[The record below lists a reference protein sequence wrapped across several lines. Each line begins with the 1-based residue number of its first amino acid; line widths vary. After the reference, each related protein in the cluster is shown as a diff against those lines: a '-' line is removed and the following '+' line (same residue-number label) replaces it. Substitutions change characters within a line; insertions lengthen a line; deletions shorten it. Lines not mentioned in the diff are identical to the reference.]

1 MRKSI
6 SIIKINQQR
15 INMANNT
22 QIKILGN
29 TLWAKYIVLLLFL
42 LFSKLASANDDSLN
56 ATSHALD
63 FDTTQTLIN
72 NIKLNELDYLQN
84 GDKLTQAFKIS
95 KDQNWEKLHLEAAA
109 LYAELLFRQEKYAAL
124 NTHLSYYLKN
134 KELPN
139 QKSVYLLFLESQLK
153 SLARDANPAP
163 AQTLATKLEESLQQH
178 STKEKIIILRAL
190 AYYYT
195 DTDALKK
202 TLNVAL
208 EGLELALK
216 DNDSASQGYFFR
228 KIADA
233 YNYLNEKD
241 KAVYYAKKAVAAYE
255 QTQDGLF
262 TSKAYWSLGN
272 VLLEIKKPKDAL
284 IYLDKAL
291 LYFKKVNM
299 QKGLTF
305 AQYSIA
311 SIEYLQANY
320 DKALTLTKENIELAR
335 SAGVYDMQLASLI
348 LLADIYIKLDLLD
361 QANEANDEVFL
372 KLDKFSRSIYKAD
385 FLSKRYELKRRL
397 NHTDEAF
404 EAIEQKLLYTKKHYE
419 ATSENNIKTLQIQ
432 FEVKEKEEKIQ
443 QLEYA
448 KDISELQAKEEYHQ
462 KIIWR
467 LSAAIAFILVIASL
481 FLFYRQARQ
490 RQKYHDI
497 SLTDYLTNSPNRR
510 GIMRA
515 AEAKLGEGKMTIA
528 IVDLDYFKKVND
540 HFGHDVGDLVLIA
553 FAKAA
558 RETLC
563 DDHQFGRYGGEEWLF
578 ALNTADERIIR
589 NIFNRLAISF
599 AEHCSNIEDFP
610 TDTKITFSAGAS
622 VSSPLKSTLDILIKH
637 ADKLLYKAK
646 ENGRNQVVVD

>member
-1 MRKSI
+1 
-6 SIIKINQQR
+6 
-15 INMANNT
+15 MANNT
-22 QIKILGN
+22 QIKILSN
-29 TLWAKYIVLLLFL
+29 TLWAKYIVLILFL
-42 LFSKLASANDDSLN
+42 SKLASANGDSLS
-56 ATSHALD
+56 ATLHALD

-84 GDKLTQAFKIS
+84 EDKLTQAFKIS
-95 KDQNWEKLHLEAAA
+95 KEQNWENLHLEAAA

-153 SLARDANPAP
+153 SLAREPNPAP
-163 AQTLATKLEESLQQH
+163 AQTLATKLEESLQQY

-216 DNDSASQGYFFR
+216 DDDSASLGYFFR

-432 FEVKEKEEKIQ
+432 FEVKEKEERIQ

-515 AEAKLGEGKMTIA
+515 AEAKLDEGKMTIA
-528 IVDLDYFKKVND
+528 IVDLDYFKKIND
-540 HFGHDVGDLVLIA
+540 QFGHDVGDLVLIS

-558 RETLC
+558 KETLSG
-563 DDHQFGRYGGEEWLF
+563 DHQFGRYGGEEWLF
-578 ALNTADERIIR
+578 ALNSVDE
-589 NIFNRLAISF
+589 LAIQDIF
-599 AEHCSNIEDFP
+599 DQLATRFTEHCSNIKDLP
-610 TDTKITFSAGAS
+610 SDTKITFSVGAS
-622 VSSPLKSTLDILIKH
+622 VSSPLKSTLDVLIKH

>member
-6 SIIKINQQR
+6 SIIKISQQR
-15 INMANNT
+15 NNMTNNT

-29 TLWAKYIVLLLFL
+29 TLWAKYIVLILFL
-42 LFSKLASANDDSLN
+42 LLSKLASANGDSLS
-56 ATSHALD
+56 ATLHALD
-63 FDTTQTLIN
+63 FETTQTLIN

-84 GDKLTQAFKIS
+84 EDKLTQAFKIS
-95 KDQNWEKLHLEAAA
+95 KEQNWENLHLEAAA

-153 SLARDANPAP
+153 SLAREPNPAP

-216 DNDSASQGYFFR
+216 DDDSASQGYFFR

-397 NHTDEAF
+397 NYTDEAF

-589 NIFNRLAISF
+589 DIFNRLAISF

>member
-1 MRKSI
+1 MTSNI
-6 SIIKINQQR
+6 QIN
-15 INMANNT
+15 
-22 QIKILGN
+22 ILDN
-29 TLWAKYIVLLLFL
+29 TLWAKCIALVSFLLLCNF
-42 LFSKLASANDDSLN
+42 ASANDEPYPQN
-56 ATSHALD
+56 YQAA
-63 FDTTQTLIN
+63 QALIN
-72 NIKLNELDYLQN
+72 NIKLNEIDYLQN
-84 GDKLTQAFKIS
+84 EDKLAQAFKIS
-95 KDQNWEKLHLEAAA
+95 REQNWEKLHLEAAA
-109 LYAELLFRQEKYAAL
+109 LYAELLFRQEKYEEL

-139 QKSVYLLFLESQLK
+139 QKSVHLLFLESQLK
-153 SLARDANPAP
+153 SLARKPNPAP
-163 AQTLATKLEESLQQH
+163 ALILATKLEESLQQY

-216 DNDSASQGYFFR
+216 DDDSASQGYFFR

-241 KAVYYAKKAVAAYE
+241 KAVYYAKKAVEAYE
-255 QTQDGLF
+255 KTQDGLF
-262 TSKAYWSLGN
+262 TAKAYWSLSN

-284 IYLDKAL
+284 IYLNKAL
-291 LYFKKVNM
+291 FYFKKVSA

-320 DKALTLTKENIELAR
+320 DRALTLTKENIELAR
-335 SAGVYDMQLASLI
+335 SADIYDMQLASLI

-372 KLDKFSRSIYKAD
+372 KLDKFSRSIYKAE
-385 FLSKRYELKRRL
+385 FLSKRYELKRHL
-397 NHTDEAF
+397 NYTDEAF

-419 ATSENNIKTLQIQ
+419 ATSENNIKTLQVK
-432 FEVKEKEEKIQ
+432 FEVKEQEEKIQ

-448 KDISELQAKEEYHQ
+448 KDISELQAKEEYQQ

-515 AEAKLGEGKMTIA
+515 AEAKLDEGKMTIA

-540 HFGHDVGDLVLIA
+540 QFGHDVGDLVLIA
-553 FAKAA
+553 FAKAVK
-558 RETLC
+558 ETLNG
-563 DDHQFGRYGGEEWLF
+563 DHQFGRYGGEEWLF
-578 ALNTADERIIR
+578 ALNLVDE
-589 NIFNRLAISF
+589 LAIRDIF
-599 AEHCSNIEDFP
+599 DQLATRFTEHCSNIKDLP
-610 TDTKITFSAGAS
+610 SDTKITFSVGAS
-622 VSSPLKSTLDILIKH
+622 VSSPLKSTLDVLIKH

>member
-1 MRKSI
+1 
-6 SIIKINQQR
+6 
-15 INMANNT
+15 MANNT

>member
-1 MRKSI
+1 
-6 SIIKINQQR
+6 
-15 INMANNT
+15 MANNT

-42 LFSKLASANDDSLN
+42 LFSKLASANGDSLN

-163 AQTLATKLEESLQQH
+163 AHTLATKLEESLQQH
-178 STKEKIIILRAL
+178 SSKEKIIILRAL

-216 DNDSASQGYFFR
+216 DDDSASQGYFFR

-241 KAVYYAKKAVAAYE
+241 KALYYAKKAVAAYE

-262 TSKAYWSLGN
+262 TAKAYWSLGN
-272 VLLEIKKPKDAL
+272 ILLEIKKPKDAS

-291 LYFKKVNM
+291 LYFKKANM

-335 SAGVYDMQLASLI
+335 SAGVHDMQLASLI

-361 QANEANDEVFL
+361 KANEANDEVFL
-372 KLDKFSRSIYKAD
+372 NLDKFSRSIYKAD

-397 NHTDEAF
+397 NYTNEAF

-419 ATSENNIKTLQIQ
+419 ATSESNIKTLQVQ

-443 QLEYA
+443 QLEYE
-448 KDISELQAKEEYHQ
+448 KDISELQAKEEYQQ

-515 AEAKLGEGKMTIA
+515 AEAKLDEGKMTIA

-540 HFGHDVGDLVLIA
+540 QFGHDVGDLVLIS

-558 RETLC
+558 KETLSG
-563 DDHQFGRYGGEEWLF
+563 DHQFGRYGGEEWLF
-578 ALNTADERIIR
+578 ALNSVDE
-589 NIFNRLAISF
+589 LAIRDIF
-599 AEHCSNIEDFP
+599 DQLATRFTEHCSNIKDLP
-610 TDTKITFSAGAS
+610 SDTKITFSVGAS
-622 VSSPLKSTLDILIKH
+622 VSNPLKSTLDVLIKH

-646 ENGRNQVVVD
+646 ENGRNQVVVDYINTARSTCSVN

>member
-1 MRKSI
+1 
-6 SIIKINQQR
+6 
-15 INMANNT
+15 MANNT

-42 LFSKLASANDDSLN
+42 LFSKLASANGDSLN

-63 FDTTQTLIN
+63 FDTTQTLID
-72 NIKLNELDYLQN
+72 NIKRNELDYLQN

-139 QKSVYLLFLESQLK
+139 QKSVHLLFLESQLK

-163 AQTLATKLEESLQQH
+163 AHTLATKLEESLQQH
-178 STKEKIIILRAL
+178 SSKEKIIILRAL

-216 DNDSASQGYFFR
+216 DDDSASQGYFFR

-241 KAVYYAKKAVAAYE
+241 KAVYYAKKAVEAYE

-262 TSKAYWSLGN
+262 TAKAYWSLGN
-272 VLLEIKKPKDAL
+272 ILLEINKPKDAL

-291 LYFKKVNM
+291 LYFKKANM

-335 SAGVYDMQLASLI
+335 SAGVHDMQLASLI

-372 KLDKFSRSIYKAD
+372 NLDKFSRSIYKAD

-397 NHTDEAF
+397 NYTNEAF

-419 ATSENNIKTLQIQ
+419 ATSESNIKTLQVQ

-448 KDISELQAKEEYHQ
+448 KDISELQAKEEYQQ

-515 AEAKLGEGKMTIA
+515 AEAKLDEGKMTIA

-540 HFGHDVGDLVLIA
+540 QFGHDVGDLVLIS

-558 RETLC
+558 KETLSG
-563 DDHQFGRYGGEEWLF
+563 DHQFGRYGGEEWLF
-578 ALNTADERIIR
+578 ALNSVDE
-589 NIFNRLAISF
+589 LAIRDIF
-599 AEHCSNIEDFP
+599 DQLATRFTEHCSNIKDLP
-610 TDTKITFSAGAS
+610 SDTKITFSVGAS
-622 VSSPLKSTLDILIKH
+622 VSSPLKSTLDVLIKH

>member
-1 MRKSI
+1 
-6 SIIKINQQR
+6 
-15 INMANNT
+15 MANNT

-42 LFSKLASANDDSLN
+42 LFSKLASANGDSLN

-163 AQTLATKLEESLQQH
+163 AHTLATKLEESLQQH
-178 STKEKIIILRAL
+178 SSKEKIIILRAV

-216 DNDSASQGYFFR
+216 DDDSASQGYFFR

-348 LLADIYIKLDLLD
+348 LLADIYIKLDLID

-397 NHTDEAF
+397 NYTDEAF

-419 ATSENNIKTLQIQ
+419 ATSESNIKTLQVQ

-448 KDISELQAKEEYHQ
+448 KDISELQAKEEYQQ

-515 AEAKLGEGKMTIA
+515 AEAKLDEGKMTIA

-540 HFGHDVGDLVLIA
+540 QFGHDVGDLVLIS

-558 RETLC
+558 KETLSG
-563 DDHQFGRYGGEEWLF
+563 DHQFGRYGGEEWLF
-578 ALNTADERIIR
+578 ALNSVDE
-589 NIFNRLAISF
+589 LAIRDIF
-599 AEHCSNIEDFP
+599 DQLATRFTEHCSNIKDLP
-610 TDTKITFSAGAS
+610 SDTKITFSVGAS
-622 VSSPLKSTLDILIKH
+622 VSNPLKSTLDVLIKH

>member
-1 MRKSI
+1 MTSNI
-6 SIIKINQQR
+6 QIN
-15 INMANNT
+15 
-22 QIKILGN
+22 ILDN
-29 TLWAKYIVLLLFL
+29 TLWAKCIALVSFL
-42 LFSKLASANDDSLN
+42 LWCNFASANDEPYPQN
-56 ATSHALD
+56 YQAA
-63 FDTTQTLIN
+63 QALIN
-72 NIKLNELDYLQN
+72 NIKLNEIDYLQN
-84 GDKLTQAFKIS
+84 EDKLTQAFKIS
-95 KDQNWEKLHLEAAA
+95 KEQNWDKLHLEAAA
-109 LYAELLFRQEKYAAL
+109 LYAELLFRQEKYEAL

-134 KELPN
+134 KELPT
-139 QKSVYLLFLESQLK
+139 QKSVHLLFLESQLK
-153 SLARDANPAP
+153 SLARKPNPAP
-163 AQTLATKLEESLQQH
+163 ALILATKLEESLQQY

-216 DNDSASQGYFFR
+216 DDDSASQGYFFR

-335 SAGVYDMQLASLI
+335 SAGVHDMQLASLI
-348 LLADIYIKLDLLD
+348 LLADIYIKLDLLE

-372 KLDKFSRSIYKAD
+372 NLDKFSRSIYKAD
-385 FLSKRYELKRRL
+385 FLGKRYELKRRL
-397 NHTDEAF
+397 NYTNEAF

-419 ATSENNIKTLQIQ
+419 ATSESNIKTLQVQ

-448 KDISELQAKEEYHQ
+448 KDISELQAKEEYQQ

-515 AEAKLGEGKMTIA
+515 AEAKLDEGKMTIA

-540 HFGHDVGDLVLIA
+540 QFGHDVGDLVLIS

-558 RETLC
+558 KETLSG
-563 DDHQFGRYGGEEWLF
+563 DHQFGRYGGEEWLF
-578 ALNTADERIIR
+578 ALNSVDE
-589 NIFNRLAISF
+589 LAIRDIF
-599 AEHCSNIEDFP
+599 DQLATRFTEHCSNIKDLP
-610 TDTKITFSAGAS
+610 SDTKITFSVGAS
-622 VSSPLKSTLDILIKH
+622 VSNPLKSTLDVLIKH

>member
-1 MRKSI
+1 MTSNI
-6 SIIKINQQR
+6 QIN
-15 INMANNT
+15 
-22 QIKILGN
+22 ILDN
-29 TLWAKYIVLLLFL
+29 TLWAKCIALVSFL
-42 LFSKLASANDDSLN
+42 LWCNFASANDEPYPQN
-56 ATSHALD
+56 YQAA
-63 FDTTQTLIN
+63 QALIN
-72 NIKLNELDYLQN
+72 NIKLNEIDYLQN
-84 GDKLTQAFKIS
+84 EDKLTQAFKIS
-95 KDQNWEKLHLEAAA
+95 KEQNWDKLHLEAAA
-109 LYAELLFRQEKYAAL
+109 LYAELLFRQEKYEAL

-139 QKSVYLLFLESQLK
+139 QKSVHLLFLESQLK
-153 SLARDANPAP
+153 SLARKPNPAP
-163 AQTLATKLEESLQQH
+163 ALILATKLEESLQQY

-216 DNDSASQGYFFR
+216 DDDSASQGYFFR

-262 TSKAYWSLGN
+262 TAKAYWSLGN
-272 VLLEIKKPKDAL
+272 ILLEIEKPKDAL

-291 LYFKKVNM
+291 LYFKKANM

-335 SAGVYDMQLASLI
+335 SAGVHDMQLASLI
-348 LLADIYIKLDLLD
+348 LLAEIYIKLNLLD

-372 KLDKFSRSIYKAD
+372 KLDKFSRSIYKAE
-385 FLSKRYELKRRL
+385 FLSKRYELKRHL
-397 NHTDEAF
+397 NYTDEAF

-419 ATSENNIKTLQIQ
+419 ATSENNIKTLQVK
-432 FEVKEKEEKIQ
+432 FEVKEQEEKIQ

-448 KDISELQAKEEYHQ
+448 KDISELQAKEEYQQ

-467 LSAAIAFILVIASL
+467 LSAAIAFILVIVSF
-481 FLFYRQARQ
+481 FLFYKQARQ

-515 AEAKLGEGKMTIA
+515 AEANLDEGKMTIA

-540 HFGHDVGDLVLIA
+540 QFGHDVGDLVLIA
-553 FAKAA
+553 FAKAVK
-558 RETLC
+558 ETLNG
-563 DDHQFGRYGGEEWLF
+563 DHQFGRYGGEEWLF
-578 ALNTADERIIR
+578 ALNLVDELAIR
-589 NIFNRLAISF
+589 NIFDQLATRF
-599 AEHCSNIEDFP
+599 TEHCGNIKDLP
-610 TDTKITFSAGAS
+610 SDTKITFSVGAS
-622 VSSPLKSTLDILIKH
+622 VSSPLKSRLDVLIKH

>member
-1 MRKSI
+1 
-6 SIIKINQQR
+6 
-15 INMANNT
+15 MANNT

-42 LFSKLASANDDSLN
+42 LFSKLASANGDSLN

-72 NIKLNELDYLQN
+72 SIKLNELDYLQN
-84 GDKLTQAFKIS
+84 EDKLTQAFKIS

-163 AQTLATKLEESLQQH
+163 AHTLATKLEESLQQH
-178 STKEKIIILRAL
+178 LSKEKIIILRAL

-216 DNDSASQGYFFR
+216 DDDSASQGYFFR

-241 KAVYYAKKAVAAYE
+241 KAIYYAKKAVAAYE

-262 TSKAYWSLGN
+262 TAKAHWSLGN
-272 VLLEIKKPKDAL
+272 ILLEIKKPKDAL

-291 LYFKKVNM
+291 LYFKKANM

-335 SAGVYDMQLASLI
+335 SAGVHDMQLASLI
-348 LLADIYIKLDLLD
+348 LLADIYIKLDLLER
-361 QANEANDEVFL
+361 ANEANDEVFL
-372 KLDKFSRSIYKAD
+372 NLDKFSRSIYKAD

-397 NHTDEAF
+397 NYTNEAF

-419 ATSENNIKTLQIQ
+419 ATSESNIKTLQVQ

-448 KDISELQAKEEYHQ
+448 KDISELQAKEEYQQ

-515 AEAKLGEGKMTIA
+515 AEAKLDEGKMTIA

-540 HFGHDVGDLVLIA
+540 QFGHDVGDLVLIS

-558 RETLC
+558 KETLSG
-563 DDHQFGRYGGEEWLF
+563 DHQFGRYGGEEWLF
-578 ALNTADERIIR
+578 ALNSVEE
-589 NIFNRLAISF
+589 LAIRDIF
-599 AEHCSNIEDFP
+599 DQLATRFTEHCSNIKDLP
-610 TDTKITFSAGAS
+610 SDTKITFSAGAS
-622 VSSPLKSTLDILIKH
+622 VSGPLKSTLDVLIKH

>member
-1 MRKSI
+1 
-6 SIIKINQQR
+6 
-15 INMANNT
+15 MANNT

-42 LFSKLASANDDSLN
+42 LFSKLASANGDSLN

-109 LYAELLFRQEKYAAL
+109 LYAELLFRQEKYEAL

-163 AQTLATKLEESLQQH
+163 AHTLATKLEESLQQH
-178 STKEKIIILRAL
+178 SSKEKIIILRAL

-216 DNDSASQGYFFR
+216 DDDSASQGYFFR

-348 LLADIYIKLDLLD
+348 LLADIYIKLDLID

-397 NHTDEAF
+397 NYTDEAF

-419 ATSENNIKTLQIQ
+419 ATSESNIKTLQVQ

-448 KDISELQAKEEYHQ
+448 KDISELQAKEEYQQ

-515 AEAKLGEGKMTIA
+515 AEAKLDEGKMTIA

-540 HFGHDVGDLVLIA
+540 QFGHDVGDLVLIA
-553 FAKAA
+553 FVKAA
-558 RETLC
+558 KETLSG
-563 DDHQFGRYGGEEWLF
+563 DHQFGRYGGEEWLF
-578 ALNTADERIIR
+578 ALNSVDE
-589 NIFNRLAISF
+589 LAIRDIF
-599 AEHCSNIEDFP
+599 DQLATRFTEHCSNIKDLP
-610 TDTKITFSAGAS
+610 SDTKITFSVGAS
-622 VSSPLKSTLDILIKH
+622 VSNPLKSTLDVLIKH

>member
-1 MRKSI
+1 
-6 SIIKINQQR
+6 
-15 INMANNT
+15 MANNT

-42 LFSKLASANDDSLN
+42 LFSKLASANGDSLN

-84 GDKLTQAFKIS
+84 EDKLTQAFKIS

-163 AQTLATKLEESLQQH
+163 AHTLATKLEESLQQH
-178 STKEKIIILRAL
+178 SSKEKIIILRAL

-216 DNDSASQGYFFR
+216 DDDSASQGYFFR

-272 VLLEIKKPKDAL
+272 VLLEIKKPKNAL

-372 KLDKFSRSIYKAD
+372 NLDKFSRSIYKAD

-419 ATSENNIKTLQIQ
+419 ATSESNIKTLQVQ

-448 KDISELQAKEEYHQ
+448 KDISELQAKEEYQQ

-515 AEAKLGEGKMTIA
+515 AEAKLSEGKMTIA

-540 HFGHDVGDLVLIA
+540 QFGHDVGDLVLIS
-553 FAKAA
+553 FVKAA
-558 RETLC
+558 KETLSG
-563 DDHQFGRYGGEEWLF
+563 DHQFGRYGGEEWLF
-578 ALNTADERIIR
+578 ALNSVDE
-589 NIFNRLAISF
+589 LAIRDIF
-599 AEHCSNIEDFP
+599 DQLATRFTEHCSNIKDLP
-610 TDTKITFSAGAS
+610 SDTKITFSVGAS
-622 VSSPLKSTLDILIKH
+622 ASSPLKNTLDVLIKH

>member
-1 MRKSI
+1 
-6 SIIKINQQR
+6 
-15 INMANNT
+15 MANNT

-42 LFSKLASANDDSLN
+42 LFSKLASANGDSLN

-109 LYAELLFRQEKYAAL
+109 LYAELLFRQEKYTAL

-163 AQTLATKLEESLQQH
+163 AHTLATKLEESLQQH

-216 DNDSASQGYFFR
+216 DDDSASQGYFFR

-335 SAGVYDMQLASLI
+335 SAGVHDMQLASLI

-372 KLDKFSRSIYKAD
+372 NLDKFSRSIYKAD

-397 NHTDEAF
+397 NYTDEAF

-419 ATSENNIKTLQIQ
+419 ATSESNIKTLQVQ

-448 KDISELQAKEEYHQ
+448 KDISELQAKEEYQQ

-515 AEAKLGEGKMTIA
+515 AEAKLDEGKMTIA

-540 HFGHDVGDLVLIA
+540 QFGHDVGDLVLIS
-553 FAKAA
+553 FVKAA
-558 RETLC
+558 KETLSG
-563 DDHQFGRYGGEEWLF
+563 DHQFGRYGGEEWLF
-578 ALNTADERIIR
+578 ALNSVDE
-589 NIFNRLAISF
+589 LAIRDIF
-599 AEHCSNIEDFP
+599 DQLATRFTEHCSNIKDLP
-610 TDTKITFSAGAS
+610 SDTKITFSVGAS
-622 VSSPLKSTLDILIKH
+622 VSSPLKSTLDVLIKH

>member
-1 MRKSI
+1 
-6 SIIKINQQR
+6 
-15 INMANNT
+15 MANNT

-29 TLWAKYIVLLLFL
+29 ALWAKYIVLLLFL
-42 LFSKLASANDDSLN
+42 LFSKLASANGDSLN

-163 AQTLATKLEESLQQH
+163 AHTLATKLEESLQQH
-178 STKEKIIILRAL
+178 SSKEKIIILRAL

-216 DNDSASQGYFFR
+216 DDDSASQGYFFR

-241 KAVYYAKKAVAAYE
+241 KAVYYAKKAVEAYE

-262 TSKAYWSLGN
+262 TAKAYWSLGN
-272 VLLEIKKPKDAL
+272 ILLEIKKPKDAL

-291 LYFKKVNM
+291 LYFKKANM

-335 SAGVYDMQLASLI
+335 SAGVHDMQLASLI

-397 NHTDEAF
+397 NYTNEAF
-404 EAIEQKLLYTKKHYE
+404 EAIEQKLFYTKKHYE
-419 ATSENNIKTLQIQ
+419 ATSESNIKTLQVQ

-448 KDISELQAKEEYHQ
+448 KDISELQAKEEYQQ

-515 AEAKLGEGKMTIA
+515 AEAKLDEGKMTIA

-540 HFGHDVGDLVLIA
+540 QFGHDVGDLVLIS

-558 RETLC
+558 KETLSG
-563 DDHQFGRYGGEEWLF
+563 DHQFGRYGGEEWLF
-578 ALNTADERIIR
+578 ALNSVDE
-589 NIFNRLAISF
+589 LAIRDIF
-599 AEHCSNIEDFP
+599 DQLATRFTEHCSNIKDLP
-610 TDTKITFSAGAS
+610 SDTKITFSVGAS
-622 VSSPLKSTLDILIKH
+622 VSSPLKSTLDVLIKH

>member
-1 MRKSI
+1 
-6 SIIKINQQR
+6 
-15 INMANNT
+15 MANNT

-29 TLWAKYIVLLLFL
+29 TLWAKYIVLILFL
-42 LFSKLASANDDSLN
+42 LLSKLASANGDSLS
-56 ATSHALD
+56 ATLHALD
-63 FDTTQTLIN
+63 FETTQTLIN

-84 GDKLTQAFKIS
+84 EDKLTQAFKIS
-95 KDQNWEKLHLEAAA
+95 KEQNWENLHLEAAA
-109 LYAELLFRQEKYAAL
+109 LYAELLFRQEKYEAL

-153 SLARDANPAP
+153 SLAREPNPAP

-216 DNDSASQGYFFR
+216 DDDSASQGYFFR

-448 KDISELQAKEEYHQ
+448 KDISELQAKEEYQQ

-515 AEAKLGEGKMTIA
+515 AEAKT
-528 IVDLDYFKKVND
+528 
-540 HFGHDVGDLVLIA
+540 
-553 FAKAA
+553 
-558 RETLC
+558 
-563 DDHQFGRYGGEEWLF
+563 W
-578 ALNTADERIIR
+578 
-589 NIFNRLAISF
+589 
-599 AEHCSNIEDFP
+599 
-610 TDTKITFSAGAS
+610 
-622 VSSPLKSTLDILIKH
+622 
-637 ADKLLYKAK
+637 
-646 ENGRNQVVVD
+646 

>member
-1 MRKSI
+1 
-6 SIIKINQQR
+6 
-15 INMANNT
+15 MANNT

-42 LFSKLASANDDSLN
+42 LFSKLASANGDSLN

-109 LYAELLFRQEKYAAL
+109 LYAELLFRQEKYTAL

-397 NHTDEAF
+397 NYTDEAF

-419 ATSENNIKTLQIQ
+419 ATSESNIKTLQVQ

-448 KDISELQAKEEYHQ
+448 KDISELQAKEEYQQ

-622 VSSPLKSTLDILIKH
+622 VSSPLKSTLDVLIKH

>member
-1 MRKSI
+1 
-6 SIIKINQQR
+6 
-15 INMANNT
+15 MANNT

-42 LFSKLASANDDSLN
+42 LFSKLASANGDSLN

-109 LYAELLFRQEKYAAL
+109 LYAELLFRQEKYTAL

-163 AQTLATKLEESLQQH
+163 AHTLATKLEESLQQH
-178 STKEKIIILRAL
+178 SSKEKIIILRAL

-216 DNDSASQGYFFR
+216 DDDSASQGYFFR

-348 LLADIYIKLDLLD
+348 LLADIYIKLDLID

-397 NHTDEAF
+397 NYTDEAF

-419 ATSENNIKTLQIQ
+419 ATSESNIKTLQVQ

-448 KDISELQAKEEYHQ
+448 KDISELQAKEEYQQ

-515 AEAKLGEGKMTIA
+515 AEAKLDEGKMTIA
-528 IVDLDYFKKVND
+528 IIDLDYFKKVND
-540 HFGHDVGDLVLIA
+540 QFGHDVGDLVLIS

-558 RETLC
+558 KETLSG
-563 DDHQFGRYGGEEWLF
+563 DHQFGRYGGEEWLF
-578 ALNTADERIIR
+578 ALNSVDE
-589 NIFNRLAISF
+589 LAIRDIF
-599 AEHCSNIEDFP
+599 DQLATRFTEHCSNIKDLP
-610 TDTKITFSAGAS
+610 TDTKITFSVGAS
-622 VSSPLKSTLDILIKH
+622 VSSPLKNTLDVLIKH

>member
-1 MRKSI
+1 MTSNI
-6 SIIKINQQR
+6 QIN
-15 INMANNT
+15 
-22 QIKILGN
+22 ILDN
-29 TLWAKYIVLLLFL
+29 TLWAKCIALVSFLLLCNF
-42 LFSKLASANDDSLN
+42 ASANDEPYPQN
-56 ATSHALD
+56 YQAA
-63 FDTTQTLIN
+63 QALIN
-72 NIKLNELDYLQN
+72 NIKLNEIDYLQN
-84 GDKLTQAFKIS
+84 EDKLAQAFKIS
-95 KDQNWEKLHLEAAA
+95 KEQNWEKLHLEAAA
-109 LYAELLFRQEKYAAL
+109 LYAELLFRQEKYEAL

-139 QKSVYLLFLESQLK
+139 QKSVHLLFLESQLK
-153 SLARDANPAP
+153 SLARKPNPAP
-163 AQTLATKLEESLQQH
+163 ALILATKLEESLQQY

-216 DNDSASQGYFFR
+216 DDDSASQGYFFR

-241 KAVYYAKKAVAAYE
+241 KAVYYAKKAVEAYE
-255 QTQDGLF
+255 KTQDGLF
-262 TSKAYWSLGN
+262 TAKAYWSLSN
-272 VLLEIKKPKDAL
+272 VLLEIEKPKDAL
-284 IYLDKAL
+284 IYLNKAL
-291 LYFKKVNM
+291 FYFKKVNA

-320 DKALTLTKENIELAR
+320 DRALTLTKENIELAR
-335 SAGVYDMQLASLI
+335 SAGIYDMQLASLI

-372 KLDKFSRSIYKAD
+372 KLDKFSRSIYKAE
-385 FLSKRYELKRRL
+385 FLSKRYELKRHL
-397 NHTDEAF
+397 NYTDEAF

-419 ATSENNIKTLQIQ
+419 ATSENNIKTLQVK
-432 FEVKEKEEKIQ
+432 FEVKEQEEKIQ

-448 KDISELQAKEEYHQ
+448 KDISELQAKEEYQ
-462 KIIWR
+462 KKIIWR
-467 LSAAIAFILVIASL
+467 LSAAIAFILVIVSF
-481 FLFYRQARQ
+481 FLFYKQSRQ

-515 AEAKLGEGKMTIA
+515 AEAKLDEGKMTIA

-540 HFGHDVGDLVLIA
+540 QFGHDAGDLVLIA
-553 FAKAA
+553 FAKAVK
-558 RETLC
+558 ETLSG
-563 DDHQFGRYGGEEWLF
+563 DHQFGRYGGEEWLF
-578 ALNTADERIIR
+578 ALNSVDELAIR
-589 NIFNRLAISF
+589 NIFDQLATRF
-599 AEHCSNIEDFP
+599 TEHCSNIKDLP
-610 TDTKITFSAGAS
+610 SDTKITFSVGAS
-622 VSSPLKSTLDILIKH
+622 VSSPLKSTLDVLIKH

>member
-1 MRKSI
+1 M
-6 SIIKINQQR
+6 
-15 INMANNT
+15 
-22 QIKILGN
+22 
-29 TLWAKYIVLLLFL
+29 
-42 LFSKLASANDDSLN
+42 
-56 ATSHALD
+56 
-63 FDTTQTLIN
+63 
-72 NIKLNELDYLQN
+72 
-84 GDKLTQAFKIS
+84 
-95 KDQNWEKLHLEAAA
+95 
-109 LYAELLFRQEKYAAL
+109 
-124 NTHLSYYLKN
+124 SYYLKN

-139 QKSVYLLFLESQLK
+139 QKSVHLLFLESQLK
-153 SLARDANPAP
+153 SLARKPNPAP
-163 AQTLATKLEESLQQH
+163 ALILATKLEESLQQY

-216 DNDSASQGYFFR
+216 DDDSASQGYFFR

-262 TSKAYWSLGN
+262 TAKAYWSLGN
-272 VLLEIKKPKDAL
+272 ILLEIEKPKDAL

-291 LYFKKVNM
+291 LYFKKANM

-320 DKALTLTKENIELAR
+320 DKALTLTKENIELAL
-335 SAGVYDMQLASLI
+335 SAGVHDMQLASLI

-397 NHTDEAF
+397 NYTDEAF

-419 ATSENNIKTLQIQ
+419 ATSESNIKTLQVQ

-443 QLEYA
+443 QLEYE
-448 KDISELQAKEEYHQ
+448 KDISELQAKEEYQQ

-467 LSAAIAFILVIASL
+467 LSAAIAFILVIVSF
-481 FLFYRQARQ
+481 FLFYKQARQ

-515 AEAKLGEGKMTIA
+515 AEAKLDEGKMTIA

-540 HFGHDVGDLVLIA
+540 QFGHDVGDLVLIA
-553 FAKAA
+553 FAKAVK
-558 RETLC
+558 ETLNG
-563 DDHQFGRYGGEEWLF
+563 DHQFGRYGGEEWLF
-578 ALNTADERIIR
+578 ALNLVDE
-589 NIFNRLAISF
+589 LAIRDIF
-599 AEHCSNIEDFP
+599 DQLATRFTEHCSNIKDLP
-610 TDTKITFSAGAS
+610 SDTKITFSVGAS
-622 VSSPLKSTLDILIKH
+622 VSSPLKSTLDVLIKH

-646 ENGRNQVVVD
+646 ENGRKQVVVD

>member
-1 MRKSI
+1 MTSNI
-6 SIIKINQQR
+6 QIN
-15 INMANNT
+15 
-22 QIKILGN
+22 ILDN
-29 TLWAKYIVLLLFL
+29 TLWAKCIALVSFL
-42 LFSKLASANDDSLN
+42 LWCNFASANDEPYPQN
-56 ATSHALD
+56 YQAA
-63 FDTTQTLIN
+63 QALIN
-72 NIKLNELDYLQN
+72 NIKLNEIDYLQN
-84 GDKLTQAFKIS
+84 EDKLTQAFKIS
-95 KDQNWEKLHLEAAA
+95 KEQNWDKLHLEAAA
-109 LYAELLFRQEKYAAL
+109 LYAELLFRQEKYEAL

-139 QKSVYLLFLESQLK
+139 QKSVHLLFLESQLK
-153 SLARDANPAP
+153 SLARKPNPAP
-163 AQTLATKLEESLQQH
+163 ALILATKLEESLQQYP
-178 STKEKIIILRAL
+178 TKEKIIILRAL

-216 DNDSASQGYFFR
+216 DDDSASQGYFFR

-262 TSKAYWSLGN
+262 TAKAYWSLGN
-272 VLLEIKKPKDAL
+272 ILLEIEKPKDAL

-291 LYFKKVNM
+291 LYFKKANM

-320 DKALTLTKENIELAR
+320 DKALTLTKENIELAL
-335 SAGVYDMQLASLI
+335 SAGVHDMQLASLI

-372 KLDKFSRSIYKAD
+372 KLDKFSRSIYKAE

-397 NHTDEAF
+397 NYTDEAF

-419 ATSENNIKTLQIQ
+419 ATSESNIKTLQVQ

-443 QLEYA
+443 QLEYE
-448 KDISELQAKEEYHQ
+448 KDISELQAKEEYQQ

-515 AEAKLGEGKMTIA
+515 AEAKLDEGKMTIA

-540 HFGHDVGDLVLIA
+540 QFGHDVGDLVLIA
-553 FAKAA
+553 FAKAVK
-558 RETLC
+558 ETLNG
-563 DDHQFGRYGGEEWLF
+563 DHQFGRYGGEEWLF
-578 ALNTADERIIR
+578 ALNLVDE
-589 NIFNRLAISF
+589 LAIRDIF
-599 AEHCSNIEDFP
+599 DQLATRFTEHCSNIKDLP
-610 TDTKITFSAGAS
+610 SDTKITFSVGAS
-622 VSSPLKSTLDILIKH
+622 VSSPLKSTLDVLIKH

-646 ENGRNQVVVD
+646 ENGRKQVVVD

>member
-1 MRKSI
+1 
-6 SIIKINQQR
+6 
-15 INMANNT
+15 MANNT

-42 LFSKLASANDDSLN
+42 LFSKLASANGDSLN

-163 AQTLATKLEESLQQH
+163 AHMLATKLEESLQQH
-178 STKEKIIILRAL
+178 SSKEKIIILRAL

-208 EGLELALK
+208 EGLELSLK
-216 DNDSASQGYFFR
+216 DDDSASQGYFFR

-241 KAVYYAKKAVAAYE
+241 KAVYYAKKAVEAYE

-262 TSKAYWSLGN
+262 TAKAYWSLGN
-272 VLLEIKKPKDAL
+272 ILLEIKKPKDAL

-291 LYFKKVNM
+291 LYFKKANM

-335 SAGVYDMQLASLI
+335 SAGVHDMQLASLI

-397 NHTDEAF
+397 NYTNEAF

-419 ATSENNIKTLQIQ
+419 ATSESNIKTLQVQ

-448 KDISELQAKEEYHQ
+448 KDISELQAKEEYQQ

-515 AEAKLGEGKMTIA
+515 AEAKLDEGKMTIA

-540 HFGHDVGDLVLIA
+540 QFGHDVGDLVLIS

-558 RETLC
+558 KETLSG
-563 DDHQFGRYGGEEWLF
+563 DHQFGRYGGEEWLF
-578 ALNTADERIIR
+578 ALNSVDE
-589 NIFNRLAISF
+589 LAIRDIF
-599 AEHCSNIEDFP
+599 DQLATRFTEHCSNIKDLP
-610 TDTKITFSAGAS
+610 SNTQITFSVGAS
-622 VSSPLKSTLDILIKH
+622 VSNPLKSTLDVLIKH

>member
-1 MRKSI
+1 MTSNI
-6 SIIKINQQR
+6 QIN
-15 INMANNT
+15 
-22 QIKILGN
+22 ILDN
-29 TLWAKYIVLLLFL
+29 TLWAKCIALVSFL
-42 LFSKLASANDDSLN
+42 LWCNFASANDEPYPQN
-56 ATSHALD
+56 YQAA
-63 FDTTQTLIN
+63 QALIN
-72 NIKLNELDYLQN
+72 NIKLNEIDYLQN
-84 GDKLTQAFKIS
+84 EDKLTQAFKIS
-95 KDQNWEKLHLEAAA
+95 KEQNWDKLHLEAAA
-109 LYAELLFRQEKYAAL
+109 LYAELLFRQEKYEAL

-139 QKSVYLLFLESQLK
+139 QKSVHLLFLESQLK
-153 SLARDANPAP
+153 SLARKPNPAP
-163 AQTLATKLEESLQQH
+163 ALILATKLEESLQQY

-195 DTDALKK
+195 DTDSLKK

-216 DNDSASQGYFFR
+216 DDDSASQGYFFR

-262 TSKAYWSLGN
+262 TAKAYWSLGN
-272 VLLEIKKPKDAL
+272 ILLEIEKPKDAL

-291 LYFKKVNM
+291 LYFKKANM

-320 DKALTLTKENIELAR
+320 DKALTLTKENIELAL
-335 SAGVYDMQLASLI
+335 SAGVHDMQLASLI

-397 NHTDEAF
+397 NYTDEAF

-419 ATSENNIKTLQIQ
+419 ATSESNIKTLQVK

-443 QLEYA
+443 QLEYE
-448 KDISELQAKEEYHQ
+448 KDISELQAKEEYQQ

-515 AEAKLGEGKMTIA
+515 AEAKLDEGKMTIA

-540 HFGHDVGDLVLIA
+540 QFGHDVGDLVLIA
-553 FAKAA
+553 FAKAVK
-558 RETLC
+558 ETLNG
-563 DDHQFGRYGGEEWLF
+563 DHQFGRYGGEEWLF
-578 ALNTADERIIR
+578 ALNLVDE
-589 NIFNRLAISF
+589 LAIRDIF
-599 AEHCSNIEDFP
+599 DQLATRFTEHCSNIKDLP
-610 TDTKITFSAGAS
+610 SDTKITFSVGAS
-622 VSSPLKSTLDILIKH
+622 VSSPLKSTLDVLIKH

-646 ENGRNQVVVD
+646 ENGRKQVVVD

>member
-1 MRKSI
+1 
-6 SIIKINQQR
+6 
-15 INMANNT
+15 MANNT

-42 LFSKLASANDDSLN
+42 LSSKLASANGDSLN

-84 GDKLTQAFKIS
+84 EDKLTQAFKIS

-109 LYAELLFRQEKYAAL
+109 LYAELLFRQEKYEAL

-153 SLARDANPAP
+153 SLAREPNPAP

-216 DNDSASQGYFFR
+216 DDDSASQGYFFR

-335 SAGVYDMQLASLI
+335 SAGVHDMQLASLI

-372 KLDKFSRSIYKAD
+372 NLDKFSRSIYKAD

-397 NHTDEAF
+397 NYTDEAF

-419 ATSENNIKTLQIQ
+419 ATSESNIKTLQVQ

-448 KDISELQAKEEYHQ
+448 KDISELQAKEEYQQ

-515 AEAKLGEGKMTIA
+515 AEAKLDEGKMTIA
-528 IVDLDYFKKVND
+528 IVDLDYFKKIND
-540 HFGHDVGDLVLIA
+540 QFGHDVGDLVLIS

-558 RETLC
+558 KETLSG
-563 DDHQFGRYGGEEWLF
+563 DHQFGRYGGEEWLF
-578 ALNTADERIIR
+578 ALNSVDE
-589 NIFNRLAISF
+589 LAIRDIF
-599 AEHCSNIEDFP
+599 DQLATRFTEHCSNIKDLP
-610 TDTKITFSAGAS
+610 SDTKITFSVGAS
-622 VSSPLKSTLDILIKH
+622 VSSPLKSTLDVLIKH

>member
-1 MRKSI
+1 
-6 SIIKINQQR
+6 
-15 INMANNT
+15 MANNT

-29 TLWAKYIVLLLFL
+29 TLWAKYIVLILFL
-42 LFSKLASANDDSLN
+42 LLSKLASANGDSLS
-56 ATSHALD
+56 ATLHALD
-63 FDTTQTLIN
+63 FDTTQVLIN

-84 GDKLTQAFKIS
+84 EDKLTQAFKIS
-95 KDQNWEKLHLEAAA
+95 KEQNWENLHLEAAA
-109 LYAELLFRQEKYAAL
+109 LYAELLFRQEKYEAL

-153 SLARDANPAP
+153 SLAREPNPAP

-216 DNDSASQGYFFR
+216 DDDSASQGYFFR

-291 LYFKKVNM
+291 LYFKKANM

-335 SAGVYDMQLASLI
+335 SAGVHDMQLASLI

-419 ATSENNIKTLQIQ
+419 ATSENNIKTLQVQ

-448 KDISELQAKEEYHQ
+448 
-462 KIIWR
+462 
-467 LSAAIAFILVIASL
+467 
-481 FLFYRQARQ
+481 
-490 RQKYHDI
+490 
-497 SLTDYLTNSPNRR
+497 
-510 GIMRA
+510 
-515 AEAKLGEGKMTIA
+515 
-528 IVDLDYFKKVND
+528 
-540 HFGHDVGDLVLIA
+540 
-553 FAKAA
+553 
-558 RETLC
+558 
-563 DDHQFGRYGGEEWLF
+563 
-578 ALNTADERIIR
+578 
-589 NIFNRLAISF
+589 
-599 AEHCSNIEDFP
+599 
-610 TDTKITFSAGAS
+610 
-622 VSSPLKSTLDILIKH
+622 
-637 ADKLLYKAK
+637 
-646 ENGRNQVVVD
+646 

>member
-1 MRKSI
+1 
-6 SIIKINQQR
+6 
-15 INMANNT
+15 MANNT

-42 LFSKLASANDDSLN
+42 LFSKLASANGDSLN

-63 FDTTQTLIN
+63 FDTTQTLID
-72 NIKLNELDYLQN
+72 NIKRNELDYLQN

-163 AQTLATKLEESLQQH
+163 AHTLATKLEESLQQH
-178 STKEKIIILRAL
+178 SSKEKIIILRAL

-216 DNDSASQGYFFR
+216 DDDSASQGYFFR

-241 KAVYYAKKAVAAYE
+241 KAIYYAKKAVAAYE
-255 QTQDGLF
+255 QIQDGLF
-262 TSKAYWSLGN
+262 TAKAYWSLGN
-272 VLLEIKKPKDAL
+272 ILLEIKKPKDAL

-291 LYFKKVNM
+291 LYFKKANM

-335 SAGVYDMQLASLI
+335 SAGVHDMQLASLI
-348 LLADIYIKLDLLD
+348 LLADIYIKLDLLE

-372 KLDKFSRSIYKAD
+372 NLDKFSRSIYKAD

-397 NHTDEAF
+397 NYTNEAF

-419 ATSENNIKTLQIQ
+419 ATSESNIKTLQVQ

-448 KDISELQAKEEYHQ
+448 KDISELQAKEEYQQ

-515 AEAKLGEGKMTIA
+515 AEAKLDEGKMTIA

-540 HFGHDVGDLVLIA
+540 QFGHDVGDLVLIS

-558 RETLC
+558 KETLSG
-563 DDHQFGRYGGEEWLF
+563 DHQFGRYGGEEWLF
-578 ALNTADERIIR
+578 ALNSVDE
-589 NIFNRLAISF
+589 LAIRDIF
-599 AEHCSNIEDFP
+599 DQLATRFTEHCSNIKDLP
-610 TDTKITFSAGAS
+610 SDTKITFSVGAS
-622 VSSPLKSTLDILIKH
+622 VSNPLKSTLDVLIKH

>member
-1 MRKSI
+1 M
-6 SIIKINQQR
+6 
-15 INMANNT
+15 
-22 QIKILGN
+22 
-29 TLWAKYIVLLLFL
+29 
-42 LFSKLASANDDSLN
+42 
-56 ATSHALD
+56 
-63 FDTTQTLIN
+63 
-72 NIKLNELDYLQN
+72 
-84 GDKLTQAFKIS
+84 
-95 KDQNWEKLHLEAAA
+95 
-109 LYAELLFRQEKYAAL
+109 
-124 NTHLSYYLKN
+124 
-134 KELPN
+134 
-139 QKSVYLLFLESQLK
+139 
-153 SLARDANPAP
+153 
-163 AQTLATKLEESLQQH
+163 QQH
-178 STKEKIIILRAL
+178 SSKEKIIILRAL

-216 DNDSASQGYFFR
+216 DDDSASQGYFFR

-241 KAVYYAKKAVAAYE
+241 KAIYYAKKAVAAYE

-262 TSKAYWSLGN
+262 TAKAYWSLGN
-272 VLLEIKKPKDAL
+272 ILLEIKKPKDAL

-291 LYFKKVNM
+291 LYFKKANM

-311 SIEYLQANY
+311 SIEYLQENY

-335 SAGVYDMQLASLI
+335 SAGVHDMQLASLI

-397 NHTDEAF
+397 NYTNEAF

-419 ATSENNIKTLQIQ
+419 ATSESNIKTLQVQ

-448 KDISELQAKEEYHQ
+448 KDISELQAKEEYQQ

-515 AEAKLGEGKMTIA
+515 AEAKLDEGKMTIA

-540 HFGHDVGDLVLIA
+540 QFGHDVGDLVLIS

-558 RETLC
+558 KETLSG
-563 DDHQFGRYGGEEWLF
+563 DHQFGRYGGEEWLF
-578 ALNTADERIIR
+578 ALNSVDE
-589 NIFNRLAISF
+589 LAIRDIF
-599 AEHCSNIEDFP
+599 DQLATRFTEHCSNIKDLP
-610 TDTKITFSAGAS
+610 SDTKITFSVGAS
-622 VSSPLKSTLDILIKH
+622 VSSPLKSTLDVLIKH

>member
-1 MRKSI
+1 
-6 SIIKINQQR
+6 
-15 INMANNT
+15 MANNT

-42 LFSKLASANDDSLN
+42 LFSKLASANGDSLN
-56 ATSHALD
+56 ATSNALD

-72 NIKLNELDYLQN
+72 SIKLNELDYLQN
-84 GDKLTQAFKIS
+84 EDKLTKAFKIS

-419 ATSENNIKTLQIQ
+419 ATSESNIKTLQVQ

>member
-1 MRKSI
+1 
-6 SIIKINQQR
+6 
-15 INMANNT
+15 MANNT

-29 TLWAKYIVLLLFL
+29 ALWAKYIVLLLFL
-42 LFSKLASANDDSLN
+42 LFSKLASANGDSLN

-163 AQTLATKLEESLQQH
+163 AHTLATKLEESLQQH
-178 STKEKIIILRAL
+178 SSKEKIIILRAL

-216 DNDSASQGYFFR
+216 DDDSASQGYFFR

-241 KAVYYAKKAVAAYE
+241 KAVYYAKKAVEAYE

-262 TSKAYWSLGN
+262 TAKAYWSLGN
-272 VLLEIKKPKDAL
+272 ILLEINKPKDAL

-291 LYFKKVNM
+291 LYFKKANM

-335 SAGVYDMQLASLI
+335 SAGVHDMQLASLI

-397 NHTDEAF
+397 NYTNEAF
-404 EAIEQKLLYTKKHYE
+404 EAIEQKLFYTKKHYE
-419 ATSENNIKTLQIQ
+419 ATSESNIKTLQVQ

-448 KDISELQAKEEYHQ
+448 KDISELQAKEEYQQ

-481 FLFYRQARQ
+481 FLFYRQAQQ

-515 AEAKLGEGKMTIA
+515 AEAKLDEGKMTIA

-540 HFGHDVGDLVLIA
+540 QFGHDVGDLVLIS

-558 RETLC
+558 KETLSG
-563 DDHQFGRYGGEEWLF
+563 DHQFGRYGGEEWLF
-578 ALNTADERIIR
+578 ALNSVDE
-589 NIFNRLAISF
+589 LAIRDIF
-599 AEHCSNIEDFP
+599 DQLATRFTEHCSNIKDLP
-610 TDTKITFSAGAS
+610 SDTKITFSVGAS
-622 VSSPLKSTLDILIKH
+622 VSSPLKSTLDVLIKH

>member
-1 MRKSI
+1 
-6 SIIKINQQR
+6 
-15 INMANNT
+15 MANNT

-42 LFSKLASANDDSLN
+42 LFSKLASANGDSLN

-84 GDKLTQAFKIS
+84 EDKLTQAFKIS

-109 LYAELLFRQEKYAAL
+109 LYAELLFRQEKYEAL

-153 SLARDANPAP
+153 SLAREPNPAP

-216 DNDSASQGYFFR
+216 DDDSASQGYFFR

-335 SAGVYDMQLASLI
+335 SAGVHDMQLASLI

-372 KLDKFSRSIYKAD
+372 NLDKFSRSIYKAD

-397 NHTDEAF
+397 NYTDEAF

-419 ATSENNIKTLQIQ
+419 ATSESNIKTLQVQ

-448 KDISELQAKEEYHQ
+448 KDISELQAKEEYQQ

-515 AEAKLGEGKMTIA
+515 AEAKLDEGKMTIA
-528 IVDLDYFKKVND
+528 IVDLDYFKKIND
-540 HFGHDVGDLVLIA
+540 QFGHDVGDLVLIS

-558 RETLC
+558 KETLSG
-563 DDHQFGRYGGEEWLF
+563 DHQFGRYGGEEWLF
-578 ALNTADERIIR
+578 ALNSVDE
-589 NIFNRLAISF
+589 LAIRDIF
-599 AEHCSNIEDFP
+599 DQLATRFTEHCSNIKDLP
-610 TDTKITFSAGAS
+610 SDTKITFSVGAS
-622 VSSPLKSTLDILIKH
+622 VSSPLKSTLDVLIKH